1 MHEALNVVDVAFKSG
16 ISLPLEAFHSILQA
30 CDRSCE
36 FNMVCN
42 FSRQF
47 IVKVLNRNN
56 AS

>member
-16 ISLPLEAFHSILQA
+16 ISLPLEAFHSILHA

-42 FSRQF
+42 FSLQF
-47 IVKVLNRNN
+47 IIKVLNRNN